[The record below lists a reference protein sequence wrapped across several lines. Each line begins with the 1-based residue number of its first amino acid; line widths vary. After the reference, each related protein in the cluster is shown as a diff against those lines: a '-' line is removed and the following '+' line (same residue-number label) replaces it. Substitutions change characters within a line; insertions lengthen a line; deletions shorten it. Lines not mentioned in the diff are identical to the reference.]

1 MSNIVEFAFENK
13 EVRITDQNG
22 ENWFVLRDL
31 LEAMESKTTTTNAL
45 DSIKDGIGDGYSS
58 DIPMPD
64 SLGRFQNTIIIA
76 EPAATFLLARS
87 ITEEGKRLNRFIHTE
102 VLPSIRKIGSY
113 SVNQQKQISHDYLS
127 KEFKIAM
134 EFVEMLGLDKN
145 QAIFSANHSLKQFY
159 NVDYLSNLNITHLIS
174 PTQQQFITPTE
185 LGSQLDLSAKTV
197 NQKLESLGFQT
208 ATRNHKNRLTWL
220 VTDLGKQYAQLLDTN
235 KKHSDGT
242 PIMQIKWDNK
252 VVEFI
257 K

>member
-1 MSNIVEFAFENK
+1 MSTTSLTLFEN
-13 EVRITDQNG
+13 ETFGSIRSLEIDG
-22 ENWFVLRDL
+22 EPWFVAKDIASILEYSAT
-31 LEAMESKTTTTNAL
+31 EAMTRRLDDDEKGTTKCSTLGGAQDILIINESGL
-45 DSIKDGIGDGYSS
+45 YSV
-58 DIPMPD
+58 I
-64 SLGRFQNTIIIA
+64 LGSSKPEAKAFKKW
-76 EPAATFLLARS
+76 
-87 ITEEGKRLNRFIHTE
+87 ITSE

-174 PTQQQFITPTE
+174 PTQQQFVTPTE
-185 LGSQLDLSAKTV
+185 LGSQLNLSAKTI

-208 ATRNHKNRLTWL
+208 STRNHKNRLTWL

-242 PIMQIKWDNK
+242 PVMQIKWDHK
-252 VVEFI
+252 IIEFI

>member
-1 MSNIVEFAFENK
+1 MSNIVEFAFEGKN
-13 EVRITDQNG
+13 VRITDQNG
-22 ENWFVLRDL
+22 ENWFVLRDVL
-31 LEAMESKTTTTNAL
+31 AAMNSKTIRQEAVE
-45 DSIKDGIGDGYSS
+45 SIEDGLGTGAVNT
-58 DIPMPD
+58 IP
-64 SLGRFQNTIIIA
+64 LQTAGGIQNTLIIS
-76 EPAATFLLARS
+76 EPAVTYLLSRS
-87 ITEEGKRLNRFIHTE
+87 NTEEGKRLNKWIHTE

-159 NVDYLSNLNITHLIS
+159 NIDYLSNLNITHLIS

-185 LGSQLDLSAKTV
+185 LGSQINLSAKTI
-197 NQKLESLGFQT
+197 NQKLEALGFQT

-220 VTDLGKQYAQLLDTN
+220 ITELGKQYAQLLDTN

-242 PIMQIKWDNK
+242 PVMQIKWDHK
-252 VVEFI
+252 VMEFI